1 MKKLSKFPLISID
14 PKSDPAMPKDG
25 DALVICRADG
35 TTDFLVLGKDH
46 VALSAKLASAADMT
60 DAEITQL
67 DAVLKAMVL
76 FIATKNEAVMDSLT
90 DMANAPGVLDSINIP
105 GLH

>member
-1 MKKLSKFPLISID
+1 
-14 PKSDPAMPKDG
+14 MPKDG

-35 TTDFLVLGKDH
+35 TTDFLVLRTRH
-46 VALSAKLASAADMT
+46 VALSAKLASGADMT

-67 DAVLKAMVL
+67 DAVFKAMAL
-76 FIATKNEAVMDSLT
+76 FMATQNESVMDALT